1 MAFTRKEFLSFAAL
15 SAAGSLAACTPQAK
29 PTNDSSEQPSSNVD
43 LNEFKSLA
51 LDMSQWNY
59 DEENDCYYQLGIQYC
74 TKPASKSF
82 NTLSIFVPG
91 KYFSSKKNG
100 SVYTCE
106 ISSKAVVGN
115 FTASTAPI
123 AMPINTAALSPQ
135 SAPTSYT
142 YEGLA
147 TYLEAGC
154 IYVYTGFRGRSAG
167 YDSTTGSDEL
177 YAGGSPWP
185 AVDFKAAIRYLR
197 YNKASL
203 PCDVSKIFVFG
214 FAAGGG
220 LSAVLGASGD
230 SPLYAKYLDAVGAAT
245 HDEKG
250 NQLSDAIYGSA
261 SWCPAT
267 SYDLADAAYEWS
279 AGQYA
284 DAKDSRADGVW
295 TQALSQGLAGAYAE
309 FVNKMDFLASDDSK
323 VSLDETNSGV
333 YTAGSYAELL
343 ISELESSAN
352 SFIKET
358 AFPYTSTPQR
368 LEEPSFPGDPNLA
381 TARGTDTSAA
391 PSTQQ
396 VQSTIY
402 DTAEHYFGSLNS
414 GNVWVVYNL
423 RRQSV
428 DVENL
433 REFSRALRGAELSV
447 GAFDAPDRSTRANQL
462 FGVGE
467 QSTLHF
473 DEQITALIK
482 KNLDSYMKLSNWK
495 SSYANDWSSDLNK
508 VDTLENDIPTR
519 VNMFNPLY
527 FVSGAYD
534 GYQTA
539 QVASYWRINEGV
551 QNTDTSICTSFNLG
565 LSLKHYSGVSRVD
578 YNLVWDKGHVLAE
591 RSGNAAT
598 NLVSWIVSC
607 ASA

>member
-1 MAFTRKEFLSFAAL
+1 MAFTRKEFLSL
-15 SAAGSLAACTPQAK
+15 SALGAAGTLAACTPQARTSDD
-29 PTNDSSEQPSSNVD
+29 TNQPASNVD
-43 LNEFKSLA
+43 LEEFKSLN
-51 LDMSQWNY
+51 LDMTQWSY
-59 DEENDCYYQLGIQYC
+59 DEDNDCYYQLGIQYC
-74 TKPASKSF
+74 TKPASKSV
-82 NTLSIFVPG
+82 NTLSVFVPG
-91 KYFSSKKNG
+91 KYLSGKKNG
-100 SVYTCE
+100 STYECE
-106 ISSKAVVGN
+106 VSEKAVVGS
-115 FTASTAPI
+115 FTARTAPI
-123 AMPINTAALSPQ
+123 VMPINTATLAPQ
-135 SAPTSYT
+135 SAPTSYS

-147 TYLEAGC
+147 PYLEAGFV
-154 IYVYTGFRGRSAG
+154 YVYAGFRGRSAG

-197 YNKASL
+197 YNNELL
-203 PCDVSKIFVFG
+203 PCNTSKIFVFG

-220 LSAVLGASGD
+220 LSAVLGTSGD
-230 SPLYAKYLDAVGAAT
+230 SPLYTPYLKAVGAAT
-245 HDEKG
+245 HSEKG
-250 NQLSDAIYGSA
+250 EQLSDSIYGSA

-284 DAKDSRADGVW
+284 DATDSRAEGVW
-295 TQALSQGLAGAYAE
+295 TQPLSQDLAGAYAS
-309 FVNKMDFLASDDSK
+309 FVNNMDLLDSNDSK

-333 YTAGSYAELL
+333 YTAGSYADLL
-343 ISELESSAN
+343 INELKTSAN
-352 SFIKET
+352 NFVKDN

-368 LEEPSFPGDPNLA
+368 LEEPTFPGDPNLA
-381 TARGTDTSAA
+381 TVRGTDNAA
-391 PSTQQ
+391 PATQQ

-414 GNVWVVYNL
+414 ESIWVVYNL

-428 DVENL
+428 ELENL
-433 REFSRALRGAELSV
+433 RGFSRALRGASLPV

-473 DEQITALIK
+473 DEQTADLIK
-482 KNLDSYMKLSNWK
+482 KNLDTYMKLADWK
-495 SSYANDWSSDLNK
+495 SSYANDWTSDLNK
-508 VDTLENDIPTR
+508 ADTLENDIPTR
-519 VNMFNPLY
+519 VDMFNPLY
-527 FVSGAYD
+527 FTSASYK

-539 QVASYWRINEGV
+539 SVAPYWRINEGA

-565 LSLKHYSGVSRVD
+565 LSLKHFSGVSSVD
-578 YNLVWDKGHVLAE
+578 YTLVWDKGHVLAE
-591 RSGNAAT
+591 RTGNATA